1 MTTSSA
7 TGQHPYDLLDAF
19 SLDALE
25 PDEEQSLID
34 HLELCSHC
42 SALADQNLQAAAA
55 LASSV
60 LQQQPPEYIRAKVL
74 DSLGLPVEDT
84 APSVSVSVPAP
95 RPPRSW
101 SRVTSIGS
109 RWARFLVPAGAALA
123 VALIAVTVALNVQI
137 AGDIDNLQSE
147 NASLRNRLDQ
157 SLATT
162 SALARS
168 SSTVSQ
174 MEGNVQRWQQTSLA
188 LAQQGNQ
195 TVLLSATQPGAAAR
209 GFLVLSVDGFSGI
222 LMASQL
228 APPRPDSVYHVWL
241 TKGGQRFWEGELAV
255 DNSGIGAMQLIPG
268 DSLLNYD
275 AIQVSQGMGVAA
287 ALAAPPGSAE
297 RARATANMVGDM
309 ILVAQ
314 LR

>member
-1 MTTSSA
+1 MTSSV

-19 SLDALE
+19 SLHALE
-25 PDEEQSLID
+25 PGEEQSLID
-34 HLELCSHC
+34 HLELCTHC
-42 SALADQNLQAAAA
+42 SALAEESLRAAAA
-55 LASSV
+55 LADTV
-60 LQQQPPEYIRAKVL
+60 LQQQPPENLRAQLL
-74 DSLGLPVEDT
+74 DSLDTPVDEPAT
-84 APSVSVSVPAP
+84 LVSVSVPTP

-101 SRVTSIGS
+101 SRVTSAGS
-109 RWARFLVPAGAALA
+109 RWARYLVPTGAVLA

-137 AGDIDNLQSE
+137 AGDIDSLQSE

-162 SALARS
+162 SALASS

-174 MEGNVQRWQQTSLA
+174 MQGNLQRWQQTSLA

-209 GFLVLSVDGFSGI
+209 GFLVVSVDGSAGI
-222 LMASQL
+222 LMVSQL
-228 APPRPDSVYHVWL
+228 APPMPDSVYHVWL
-241 TKGGQRFWEGELAV
+241 TKAGQRFWEGELAV
-255 DNSGIGAMQLIPG
+255 DESGIGAMQLIPG

-275 AIQVSQGMGVAA
+275 SIQVSQGMGVAA
-287 ALAAPPGSAE
+287 ALAAPPGSVQ

-309 ILVAQ
+309 VLVAQ